1 MLTYDMKILIV
12 DDHEIVTYGVKKFI
26 QEYHPEYMISTSAD
40 AAFLDSGP
48 KDRPDLVILDVEY
61 PEMDVFEIIR
71 RIRSKWMKCS
81 IIIYTIHQEAGL
93 LRRLFDAGVDDIVLK
108 SSSIDM
114 LLRSIESVA
123 KGECPSPDNPV
134 ADIVKSFEDSPRL
147 TAAEQKVLNLI
158 RQGYSSCEMATLLC
172 VSENTIESHRRN
184 MLRKLG
190 ARNVVDLIVKA
201 QKAGW

>member
-1 MLTYDMKILIV
+1 MKILIV

-40 AAFLDSGP
+40 AAFLDFGL

-71 RIRSKWMKCS
+71 RIRSKWIKCS

-93 LRRLFDAGVDDIVLK
+93 LRRLLDAGVDDIVLK

-123 KGECPSPDNPV
+123 KGECPPKCLKITPKQRFLLYETTLKYIQKIKNWNSYLLKSVRDNQ
-134 ADIVKSFEDSPRL
+134 SLFE
-147 TAAEQKVLNLI
+147 EKQ
-158 RQGYSSCEMATLLC
+158 
-172 VSENTIESHRRN
+172 
-184 MLRKLG
+184 
-190 ARNVVDLIVKA
+190 
-201 QKAGW
+201 